1 MGCGVHLRK
10 TLNQS
15 ENNQWF
21 TNRLFRVT
29 ASVFLDFSK
38 NPLPFIKNF
47 WSMSKVPDTP
57 AIKWGR
63 ENEQN
68 AILDLEKE
76 LNGSITNTGLFVSRI
91 CPYIGASPDGIFQDS
106 LIEIKCPFIL
116 KDVLPTDL
124 RFLSKEQR
132 SNFCCEQT
140 LN

>member
-1 MGCGVHLRK
+1 
-10 TLNQS
+10 
-15 ENNQWF
+15 
-21 TNRLFRVT
+21 
-29 ASVFLDFSK
+29 
-38 NPLPFIKNF
+38 
-47 WSMSKVPDTP
+47 MSKVPDTP

-140 LN
+140 LNGYKLKKSHKYYAQVMCQIFVTGYSKCIFCV